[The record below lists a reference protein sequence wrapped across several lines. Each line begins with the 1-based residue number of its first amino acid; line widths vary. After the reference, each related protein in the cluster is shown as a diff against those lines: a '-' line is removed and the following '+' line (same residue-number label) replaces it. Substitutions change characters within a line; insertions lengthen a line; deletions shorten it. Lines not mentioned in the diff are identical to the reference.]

1 MPTARKQ
8 RIEYRPV
15 DEVFPYDGN
24 PRRNETAVKAVA
36 NSIKEF
42 GFRSPIVV
50 DADGTVIAGHT
61 RLKAAEAL
69 GMVEVPVIVA
79 ADLTP
84 EQASAYRLADN
95 KTGEL
100 AEWDAEL
107 LAQELDGLAD
117 LDMSAFGFTEKDME
131 RASGCVDF
139 SNLDAMSGEGDD
151 EYDEF
156 VEKFKPKKTTD
167 DCYTPPEVYEVI
179 KDWACAEYG
188 IDHAK
193 VVRPFYP
200 GGDYQRFDYSGGK
213 VVVDNPPFSI
223 LAEIQRFYLENGVP
237 FFLFC
242 PSLTALSS
250 AKTLKQVCHLIVDCS
265 IEYENGAV
273 VKTSFV
279 TSYKGGEVVAETA
292 PDLTKLVNDKVAE
305 LRAENAATVPK
316 YDYPVEVLTAAM
328 MNKYAKYGIE
338 FSVGVDDCEHVS
350 VLDAQREVGA
360 SIYGGG
366 LLLSER
372 AAAERAAA
380 ERAAAERAAAERA
393 AATKWKLSDRERE
406 MVRKLGA

>member
-15 DEVFPYDGN
+15 DEVSPYEGN
-24 PRRNETAVKAVA
+24 PRRNESAVQAVA

-61 RLKAAEAL
+61 RLKAAKSIGL
-69 GMVEVPVIVA
+69 SEVPVIVA
-79 ADLTP
+79 SDLTP
-84 EQASAYRLADN
+84 EQVSAYRLADN

-117 LDMSAFGFTEKDME
+117 LDMSAFGFTERDME
-131 RASGCVDF
+131 QAASGCVDF

-151 EYDEF
+151 GYDEF

-179 KDWACAEYG
+179 KDWACERYG
-188 IDHAK
+188 IDPAK

-223 LAEIQRFYLENGVP
+223 LAEIKQFYLDNGVP

-242 PSLTALSS
+242 PSLTAMSS

-338 FSVGVDDCEHVS
+338 FSVGFDDCEHVS
-350 VLDAQREVGA
+350 ALDAQRDVGA

-372 AAAERAAA
+372 AAADRAAA
-380 ERAAAERAAAERA
+380 DRAVEERA

-406 MVRKLGA
+406 IVKSMGGER